1 MNLSDY
7 GVRTRMKR
15 KTIIIIAIV
24 AVVITGI
31 AITAKIV
38 IGSIE
43 SNLEE
48 LKYLQI
54 DEVDMSTIKDGT
66 YSGEY
71 SALPVS
77 AKVKVTVEGHQIKDI
92 ELLEHVNGQGSGAEI
107 IPATVVEKQT
117 LQIDTVSGATYSS
130 TVILKAIENA
140 LLNAS
145 K

>member
-1 MNLSDY
+1 MNLSNF
-7 GVRTRMKR
+7 GVRTHMKR

-24 AVVITGI
+24 AAVIAGI

-38 IGSIE
+38 IGNIE

-48 LKYLQI
+48 LKYLKI
-54 DEVDMSTIKDGT
+54 EEVDLSTIEDGT

-77 AKVKVTVEGHQIKDI
+77 AKVRVTVEEHQIKGI
-92 ELLEHVNGQGSGAEI
+92 ELVEHVNGQGSGAEI

>member
-1 MNLSDY
+1 
-7 GVRTRMKR
+7 MKR
-15 KTIIIIAIV
+15 KTIIIMIVV
-24 AVVITGI
+24 AVIVGI

-38 IGSIE
+38 IGNIE
-43 SNLEE
+43 SNLKE
-48 LKYLQI
+48 LKYLEI
-54 DEVDMSTIKDGT
+54 EEVDLSTIEDGT

-77 AKVKVTVEGHQIKDI
+77 AKVRVTVEGHQIKDI
-92 ELLEHVNGQGSGAEI
+92 ELVEHMNGQGSGAET

-130 TVILKAIENA
+130 KVIVKSIENA

>member
-1 MNLSDY
+1 MNLYDS
-7 GVRTRMKR
+7 GVRTHMKR

-24 AVVITGI
+24 AAVIAGI
-31 AITAKIV
+31 AITARIV
-38 IGSIE
+38 IGNIE

-54 DEVDMSTIKDGT
+54 EEVDLSTIKDGS

-77 AKVKVTVEGHQIKDI
+77 AKVKVTVEGHQITDI
-92 ELLEHVNGQGSGAEI
+92 ELVEHVNGQGSGAEI

-130 TVILKAIENA
+130 KVILKAIENA

>member
-1 MNLSDY
+1 MNLSNF
-7 GVRTRMKR
+7 GVRTHMKR
-15 KTIIIIAIV
+15 KTIIIISIV
-24 AVVITGI
+24 AAVIAGI

-38 IGSIE
+38 IGNIE

-48 LKYLQI
+48 LKYLEI
-54 DEVDMSTIKDGT
+54 EEVDLSTIEDGT

-71 SALPVS
+71 SALPVA
-77 AKVKVTVEGHQIKDI
+77 AKVRVTVEGHQIKDI
-92 ELLEHVNGQGSGAEI
+92 ELVEHVNGQGSGAEI

-130 TVILKAIENA
+130 KVILKAIENA
-140 LLNAS
+140 LLKAS

>member
-1 MNLSDY
+1 
-7 GVRTRMKR
+7 MKNIKFTVDKPLCFEYWKPLAKSFFVIRR
-15 KTIIIIAIV
+15 KEISKPFANHFFSCVSKQIAPLLIYFYEI
-24 AVVITGI
+24 AVGI
-31 AITAKIV
+31 QRLVSERRFVEQQFKPFFRL
-38 IGSIE
+38 
-43 SNLEE
+43 LEE
-48 LKYLQI
+48 
-54 DEVDMSTIKDGT
+54 
-66 YSGEY
+66 
-71 SALPVS
+71 
-77 AKVKVTVEGHQIKDI
+77 HQIKGI

>member
-1 MNLSDY
+1 
-7 GVRTRMKR
+7 MKR

-24 AVVITGI
+24 LAVIAGI

-38 IGSIE
+38 IGNME

-48 LKYLQI
+48 LKYLEI
-54 DEVDMSTIKDGT
+54 EEVDLSTIKDGT

-77 AKVKVTVEGHQIKDI
+77 AKVRVTDEGHQIKDI
-92 ELLEHVNGQGSGAEI
+92 ELVEHVNGQGSGAEI

-130 TVILKAIENA
+130 KVILKAIENA